1 MITGI
6 TESGFEFELRDHVF
20 DDYEVNEAIV
30 DFINERTTANLV
42 ALEHKLF
49 DGSEKCRENAR
60 EFLKGEKGYFTAN
73 DMEALIAEILKA
85 RSEGKNSLPSPT

>member
-1 MITGI
+1 MTTG
-6 TESGFEFELRDHVF
+6 TTKSGFEFELRDHVF

-30 DFINERTTANLV
+30 DFINERTTGNLV

-60 EFLKGEKGYFTAN
+60 EFLKGKKGYFTAN
-73 DMEALIAEILKA
+73 EMEAFIAEILQA
-85 RSEGKNSLPSPT
+85 RPDGKNSSPSPT